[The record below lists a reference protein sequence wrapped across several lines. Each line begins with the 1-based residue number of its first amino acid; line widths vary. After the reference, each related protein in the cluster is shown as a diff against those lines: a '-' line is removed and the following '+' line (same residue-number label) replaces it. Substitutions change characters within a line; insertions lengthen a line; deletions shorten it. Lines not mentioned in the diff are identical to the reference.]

1 MIEVKDNGASEAG
14 ALKAGAPPAD
24 KEQYKGLRPI
34 VPSGHLDQMFRQ
46 TRAYHAQ
53 LSQMA
58 DLKAS
63 MMFTLASVIVTIS
76 IRYLED
82 PYLRWPVTVLIAGSL
97 VTIIA
102 AAYAVMPK
110 LNLST
115 KPDLRDP
122 HTNLLFFGTF
132 SHLEYSEWVTELDPI
147 LHDPDRA
154 YEAMLRD
161 IYEMGIY
168 MGRKK
173 YRFIRIA
180 YVSFL
185 IGLVLS
191 MLTFVVVEL
200 VKL

>member
-1 MIEVKDNGASEAG
+1 MSEIKNNGAPQAG
-14 ALKAGAPPAD
+14 I
-24 KEQYKGLRPI
+24 EQNKGLQPI
-34 VPSGHLDQMFRQ
+34 TPSGHLDQMFRQ

-82 PYLRWPVTVLIAGSL
+82 PYLRWPVMVLIAGSL
-97 VTIIA
+97 VTIIS

-110 LNLST
+110 LNLNT
-115 KPDLRDP
+115 KPDLRNP
-122 HTNLLFFGTF
+122 HNNLLFFGTF
-132 SHLEYSEWVTELDPI
+132 SQLEYTEWVTELDPI
-147 LHDPDRA
+147 LHDPNRA

-168 MGRKK
+168 LGQKK

-180 YVSFL
+180 YTAFL
-185 IGLVLS
+185 TGLVLS
-191 MLTFVVVEL
+191 MLTFVLVEL
-200 VKL
+200 MRL

>member
-1 MIEVKDNGASEAG
+1 M
-14 ALKAGAPPAD
+14 
-24 KEQYKGLRPI
+24 RPI
-34 VPSGHLDQMFRQ
+34 MSSGHLDQMFRQ

-63 MMFTLASVIVTIS
+63 MMFTLASVIITLS

-82 PYLRWPVTVLIAGSL
+82 PFLRWPVLVLIAGSL
-97 VTIIA
+97 VTIVS

-110 LNLST
+110 LNLND

-132 SHLEYSEWVTELDPI
+132 TNLEYGEWVAELEPI
-147 LHDPDRA
+147 LHDPTRT

-168 MGRKK
+168 LGLKK

-180 YVSFL
+180 YIAFL
-185 IGLVLS
+185 TGLVLS

>member
-1 MIEVKDNGASEAG
+1 MLEVKDNGTAQMG
-14 ALKAGAPPAD
+14 AELN
-24 KEQYKGLRPI
+24 KEMRPLA
-34 VPSGHLDQMFRQ
+34 PSGHLDQMFRQ

-58 DLKAS
+58 DVKAS

-82 PYLRWPVTVLIAGSL
+82 PFLRWPVLVLIAGSL
-97 VTIIA
+97 VTIIS

-110 LNLST
+110 LNLNA

-132 SHLEYSEWVTELDPI
+132 TNLEYSEWVAELEPI
-147 LHDPDRA
+147 LHDPSQA

-168 MGRKK
+168 LGLKK

-180 YVSFL
+180 YIAFL
-185 IGLVLS
+185 TGLILS
-191 MLTFVVVEL
+191 MLTFVLVEL
-200 VKL
+200 AKL

>member
-1 MIEVKDNGASEAG
+1 MLEVKDNGAAQAG
-14 ALKAGAPPAD
+14 I
-24 KEQYKGLRPI
+24 EQNTERRPLA
-34 VPSGHLDQMFRQ
+34 PSGHLDQMFRQ

-58 DLKAS
+58 DVKAS

-82 PYLRWPVTVLIAGSL
+82 PFLRWPVLVLIAGSL
-97 VTIIA
+97 VTIIS

-110 LNLST
+110 LNLNA

-132 SHLEYSEWVTELDPI
+132 TNLEYSEWVAELEPI
-147 LHDPDRA
+147 LHDPSRA

-168 MGRKK
+168 LGLKK

-180 YVSFL
+180 YIAFL
-185 IGLVLS
+185 TGLVLS

>member
-1 MIEVKDNGASEAG
+1 MLEVKDNGAAQVDMEQN
-14 ALKAGAPPAD
+14 
-24 KEQYKGLRPI
+24 KEMWTLT
-34 VPSGHLDQMFRQ
+34 PSGHLDQMFRQ

-58 DLKAS
+58 DVKAS

-82 PYLRWPVTVLIAGSL
+82 PFLRWPVLVLIAGSL
-97 VTIIA
+97 VTIIS

-110 LNLST
+110 LNLNA

-132 SHLEYSEWVTELDPI
+132 TNLEYSEWVAELEPI
-147 LHDPDRA
+147 LHDPSRA
-154 YEAMLRD
+154 YEAMMRD

-168 MGRKK
+168 LGLKK

-180 YVSFL
+180 YISFL
-185 IGLVLS
+185 TGLVFS
-191 MLTFVVVEL
+191 MLTFILVEL
-200 VKL
+200 VKLQ

>member
-1 MIEVKDNGASEAG
+1 MLEVKDNGAAQVGSEQN
-14 ALKAGAPPAD
+14 
-24 KEQYKGLRPI
+24 KEMRSLA
-34 VPSGHLDQMFRQ
+34 PSGHLDQMFRQ

-58 DLKAS
+58 DVKAS

-82 PYLRWPVTVLIAGSL
+82 PFLRWPVLVLIAGSL
-97 VTIIA
+97 VTIIS

-110 LNLST
+110 LNLNA

-132 SHLEYSEWVTELDPI
+132 TNLEYSEWVAELEPI
-147 LHDPDRA
+147 LHDPSRA

-168 MGRKK
+168 LGLKK

-180 YVSFL
+180 YIAFL
-185 IGLVLS
+185 TGLVLS
-191 MLTFVVVEL
+191 MLTFVAVEL

>member
-1 MIEVKDNGASEAG
+1 MTEVKDNGAVQVQI
-14 ALKAGAPPAD
+14 D
-24 KEQYKGLRPI
+24 QNRGLEPLQ
-34 VPSGHLDQMFRQ
+34 PSGHLDQMFRQ

-58 DLKAS
+58 DVKAS

-82 PYLRWPVTVLIAGSL
+82 PFLRWPVLVLIAGSL
-97 VTIIA
+97 VTIIS

-110 LNLST
+110 LNLNT
-115 KPDLRDP
+115 KPDLKNP

-132 SHLEYSEWVTELDPI
+132 TNLDYSEWVAELDPI
-147 LHDPDRA
+147 LHDPNRA

-168 MGRKK
+168 LGVKK

-180 YVSFL
+180 YISFL
-185 IGLVLS
+185 TGLVLS
-191 MLTFVVVEL
+191 LFTFILVEL
-200 VKL
+200 MKLQ

>member
-1 MIEVKDNGASEAG
+1 MLEVKDNGAAQVEMAQNRVME
-14 ALKAGAPPAD
+14 PV
-24 KEQYKGLRPI
+24 R
-34 VPSGHLDQMFRQ
+34 PSGHLDQMFRQ

-58 DLKAS
+58 DVKAS

-82 PYLRWPVTVLIAGSL
+82 PYLRWPVLVLIAGSM
-97 VTIIA
+97 VTIIS

-110 LNLST
+110 LNLNT
-115 KPDLRDP
+115 KPDLHNP
-122 HTNLLFFGTF
+122 HANLLFFGTF
-132 SHLEYSEWVTELDPI
+132 THLDYAEWVGELNPI
-147 LHDPDRA
+147 LQDPNRA

-168 MGRKK
+168 LAQKK

-180 YVSFL
+180 YIAFL
-185 IGLVLS
+185 TGLVLS
-191 MLTFVVVEL
+191 MMTFVVVEL
-200 VKL
+200 VNTAVS